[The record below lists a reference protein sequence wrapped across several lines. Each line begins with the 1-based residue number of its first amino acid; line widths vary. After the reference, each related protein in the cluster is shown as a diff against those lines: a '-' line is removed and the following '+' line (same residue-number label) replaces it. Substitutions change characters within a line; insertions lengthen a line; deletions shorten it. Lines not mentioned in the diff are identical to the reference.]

1 MSLLQAFVLA
11 VVQGA
16 TEFLP
21 VSSSGHLVL
30 VPALL
35 GWEQAPLNFDIV
47 LHFGTLVAVLAYYR
61 RELWAICRHVV
72 SPAKEKTSPEENSGP
87 LGNANGRYVVVL
99 IAIATIPAV
108 VVGFSVQ
115 DWMDQVLLRPLP
127 VGIGLLAT
135 GGALYLSE
143 RWSARGEGG
152 DIGSMTR
159 LDALLVGI
167 AQAIAIMPGVSR
179 SGSTISACL
188 WRGLGREW
196 AATFAF
202 LMSVPPIL
210 GAFALAAKDM
220 AADADIVA
228 QLPCYLL
235 GFAVS
240 ALVGYGAIYAVIRS
254 VAQGRLFVRFGIYCL
269 SVGLLSIVAGLLGWI

>member
-1 MSLLQAFVLA
+1 MDLLQAFVLA

-47 LHFGTLVAVLAYYR
+47 LHFGTLVAVVAYYR

-72 SPAKEKTSPEENSGP
+72 SPAKEKESPEENSAP

-99 IAIATIPAV
+99 IVIATIPAI
-108 VVGFSVQ
+108 VVGLSVK
-115 DWMDQVLLRPLP
+115 DWMDEVLLRPLP
-127 VGIGLLAT
+127 VGIGLLVTAA
-135 GGALYLSE
+135 ALYFSE
-143 RWSARGEGG
+143 RLSARTAGVQMGE
-152 DIGSMTR
+152 MTR

-188 WRGLGREW
+188 WRGVGRQW

-202 LMSVPPIL
+202 LMSIPPIL
-210 GAFALAAKDM
+210 GAFALAAKDL
-220 AADADIVA
+220 AADTDLVG
-228 QLPCYLL
+228 QLPSYLL

-240 ALVGYGAIYAVIRS
+240 ALVGYAAIYAVIRS
-254 VAQGRLFVRFGIYCL
+254 VAQGRLFMRFGIYCL
-269 SVGLLSIVAGLLGWI
+269 CVGSLSITAGLLGWI